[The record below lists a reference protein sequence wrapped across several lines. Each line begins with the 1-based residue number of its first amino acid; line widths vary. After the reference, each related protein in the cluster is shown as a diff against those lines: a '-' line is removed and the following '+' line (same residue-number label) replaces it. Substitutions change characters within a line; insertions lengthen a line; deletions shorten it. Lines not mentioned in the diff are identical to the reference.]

1 MYSKKPSLRNVLRVI
16 LVTGVVLLLAACVAA
31 PAATEGGQAATSTE
45 EPVEVLWWYAQ
56 GGETGELLVKFA
68 EDFSALDN
76 GITVNAEYQG
86 NYTEHLDKLI
96 ASAAAGSLPDMIQ
109 IGDGQYTP
117 LALNDILLP
126 LDDLIN
132 GPNGIDLDTF
142 AQPIYRGVQND
153 KMYQLAYGVST
164 PIFYYNVEALEAAG
178 LEGAPETWDE
188 FFDVYLP
195 ALAEANPD
203 MVPFAY
209 GTGSWWQQ
217 SPVWSSGV
225 MVNDVENFE
234 IDMANPA
241 VIDWF
246 SKMQKARQDDLVYVP
261 TSADGG
267 VGAFFGSGLAAM
279 TIDSTGLIG
288 RIDSINE
295 GKFTAE
301 TGFLPAGP
309 GGRWVP
315 SGGNGLSIIA
325 GKDPAVTEAA
335 WEFIKYLQAPEQ
347 WGAYDRL
354 TGYIPIQDD
363 VSAAIADV
371 IEADPRRQV
380 AIDQFE
386 FSRWHMR
393 IHYSSARGE
402 QAIAEAWNEIIQ
414 TDVDPAERLQRLQE
428 DLCNI
433 AVEEGF
439 EPTCVSE

>member
-1 MYSKKPSLRNVLRVI
+1 MYSKKPSLRNLLRVL

-31 PAATEGGQAATSTE
+31 PAATEGGQAATSTD

-142 AQPIYRGVQND
+142 AQPIYRGIQND

-209 GTGSWWQQ
+209 STGSWWQQ

-246 SKMQKARQDDLVYVP
+246 TKMQKARQDDLVYVP
-261 TSADGG
+261 TTPT
-267 VGAFFGSGLAAM
+267 AA
-279 TIDSTGLIG
+279 
-288 RIDSINE
+288 
-295 GKFTAE
+295 
-301 TGFLPAGP
+301 
-309 GGRWVP
+309 
-315 SGGNGLSIIA
+315 
-325 GKDPAVTEAA
+325 
-335 WEFIKYLQAPEQ
+335 
-347 WGAYDRL
+347 
-354 TGYIPIQDD
+354 
-363 VSAAIADV
+363 
-371 IEADPRRQV
+371 
-380 AIDQFE
+380 
-386 FSRWHMR
+386 
-393 IHYSSARGE
+393 
-402 QAIAEAWNEIIQ
+402 
-414 TDVDPAERLQRLQE
+414 
-428 DLCNI
+428 
-433 AVEEGF
+433 
-439 EPTCVSE
+439 